1 MKNNRMSPRNRLN
14 ISARGRSAVLIA
26 ATLVV
31 LFILPFVISQFW
43 MFLLCEVFVLALA
56 ATALNLLV
64 AYTGLVS
71 FGHAAYYGIGAYSC
85 ALFLTRSGL
94 PPWLGILMSPFVA
107 LLAAAVIGF
116 FSVRLTEIYFAFVT
130 MAFAQVFWVIAQKWG
145 KFTGGYD
152 GLVNIHRP
160 SLMRSPDHLYW
171 FCLIV
176 VAVCLFLLLVIVRS
190 PFGLLLKSL
199 RDSPVRVRFLGVYL
213 HKHRL
218 VCFMISGFFTGVAGT
233 LGTLVAGSVFPDSLY
248 IWKSAEMLVSILI
261 GGMYVFLGPVVGA
274 VVVVVVHYMIGTF
287 TEYWSFWFGLIFVF
301 IVMVLPKGVVGS
313 VWESFKKQERT
324 E

>member
-1 MKNNRMSPRNRLN
+1 MKNNGMSPRNQLG
-14 ISARGRSAVLIA
+14 ISGRTRSVIPIAV
-26 ATLVV
+26 TLVV
-31 LFILPFVISQFW
+31 LFILPFLISQFW

-56 ATALNLLV
+56 ATALNLLA

-71 FGHAAYYGIGAYSC
+71 FGHAAYYGIGAYAC

-94 PPWLGILMSPFVA
+94 SPWLGILISPFVA
-107 LLAAAVIGF
+107 LLAAAMIGF

-152 GLVNIHRP
+152 GLVRILRP
-160 SLMRSPDHLYW
+160 NLIRSPDHLYW

-190 PFGLLLKSL
+190 PFGLVLKSL
-199 RDSPVRVRFLGVYL
+199 RDSPVRVQYLGVYL

-218 VCFMISGFFTGVAGT
+218 ACFMLSGFFTGVAGT
-233 LGTLVAGSVFPDSLY
+233 LGTLIAGSVFPDSLY

-261 GGMYVFLGPVVGA
+261 GGMYVFWGPVAGA
-274 VVVVVVHYMIGTF
+274 VVVVVVHYLIGTF

-301 IVMVLPKGVVGS
+301 IVIFLPKGVVGS
-313 VWESFKKQERT
+313 LWASLKKQGRT
-324 E
+324 G

>member
-1 MKNNRMSPRNRLN
+1 MNL
-14 ISARGRSAVLIA
+14 RSQLGILLQAKRAVPMA
-26 ATLVV
+26 AIGVV
-31 LFILPFVISQFW
+31 LLLLPFIISQFW
-43 MFLLCEVFVLALA
+43 LFLLCEVLVLGLA
-56 ATALNLLV
+56 ATALAFLA
-64 AYTGLVS
+64 AYAGLIS
-71 FGHAAYYGIGAYSC
+71 FGHAAYYGIGAYAC

-94 PPWLGILMSPFVA
+94 PPWIGILISPFVA

-145 KFTGGYD
+145 KFTRGYD
-152 GLVNIHRP
+152 GIVGIARP
-160 SLMRSPDHLYW
+160 SLIRSADHLYW

-176 VAVCLFLLLVIVRS
+176 VGVCLLLLFIMIRS

-199 RDSPVRVRFLGVYL
+199 RDSPVRVRYLGVYL
-213 HKHRL
+213 HKHKL
-218 VCFMISGFFTGVAGT
+218 ACFIISGFFTGVAGT
-233 LGTLVAGSVFPDSLY
+233 LSTLVAGSVFPDALY
-248 IWKSAEMLVSILI
+248 IWKSGEMLVSILI

-274 VVVVVVHYMIGTF
+274 IVVVVVHYIIGTF

-301 IVMVLPKGVVGS
+301 IVMVLPKGIVGS
-313 VWESFKKQERT
+313 VWERFKKQERL